1 MTPVSEP
8 PAEPIPAV
16 YLTVLPGPDR
26 RRSRSLYHYRAVHR
40 SARPGDAGCVATW
53 EVVGGRM
60 AYQVALERDEAGRHH
75 WHCTCAD
82 AVYRAVDQGRVCKH
96 VQGLLAFGPP
106 LPAPEFPRRAA

>member
-1 MTPVSEP
+1 MPAFAKH
-8 PAEPIPAV
+8 PAEAIPAV

-26 RRSRSLYHYRAVHR
+26 RRSQSLYHYRAVYR
-40 SARPGDAGCVATW
+40 SARPGDAGCVAAW

-82 AVYRAVDQGRVCKH
+82 AVYRAEEQGRVCKH
-96 VQGLLAFGPP
+96 VEGLFTFGQP
-106 LPAPEFPRRAA
+106 LPRPTFVRRSA